1 MPGGYVVNEL
11 WSDMGPQLWP
21 AYWTTLKLTFFAAIG
36 SLVWGTVLAAFR
48 VSPVPVMRAFGTGY
62 VTIVRNTPLTLIVIF
77 CSIGLYQNLGLTL
90 APENENFVENNNFWL
105 AVLGFVL
112 YTSTFVCETL
122 RSGFNTVPLGQAEA
136 ARSLGLGFSRVF
148 GLVVLPQAA
157 RSVIGPMGSVLIALT
172 KNTTIASAIGVAE
185 ASLLMKEQIENHADQ
200 IVAIFAIIAIGFM
213 IITLAEGYV
222 FGWMARRLA
231 VRR

>member
-1 MPGGYVVNEL
+1 MNEL
-11 WSDMGPQLWP
+11 WSDIGPALWP
-21 AYWTTLKLTFFAAIG
+21 AYWVTLKLTFFAAIG
-36 SLVWGTVLAAFR
+36 SLVWGTILAGMR
-48 VSPVPVMRAFGTGY
+48 VSPVPVMRMFGTWY
-62 VTIVRNTPLTLIVIF
+62 VNIVRNTPLTLIVIF

-90 APENENFVENNNFWL
+90 APENANFIKNNNFWL
-105 AVLGFVL
+105 AVLGFVV

-136 ARSLGLGFSRVF
+136 ARSLGLGFSKVF
-148 GLVVLPQAA
+148 AIIVLPQAI

-200 IVAIFAIIAIGFM
+200 IVAIFAIIAVGFM
-213 IITLAEGYV
+213 IITLLEGYV
-222 FGWMARRLA
+222 FGFLAKRLA